1 MHNHGIGKMLKKLFY
16 LLLFLIVFE
25 MASAVPFGDG
35 LELSGE
41 LESSVGLSCRKAE
54 KKYITEFP
62 LYGQVRLFYGTEK
75 MESVLSLYYRRELD
89 AGETYLKGGSEYSY
103 MKIGYFIEDW
113 GKGYSVSP
121 LEILNNRDDRYPSNI
136 FYRRY
141 YKPNPIMLITVGNDQ
156 LQQQVVLSNRNG
168 SATSVNN
175 TDLGLRGVWNREDY
189 TFSIGLVRM
198 LGYPPP
204 LIFLTIEQ
212 EGTYDRAWLEFGW
225 KYYKKTRDLWDFNL
239 GFSREFSASEISAEY
254 IINGFNT
261 YLLLEE
267 IFSINQMVKFD
278 FKTFLHIPDFS
289 SAFNT
294 FFTVNIDNQFDFEP
308 GIFLFIGKRGKYF
321 SPHRGEN
328 YSSVY
333 FKLKYSF

>member
-1 MHNHGIGKMLKKLFY
+1 MHNQGVCIMLKKLLYPLFF
-16 LLLFLIVFE
+16 LLVLE
-25 MASAVPFGDG
+25 MVSAAPFGDEV
-35 LELSGE
+35 ELSGE
-41 LESSVGLSCRKAE
+41 LESSVGLSYRKAE
-54 KKYITEFP
+54 KKYTTGFP
-62 LYGQVRLFYGTEK
+62 LYGQVRLFHGTEK
-75 MESVLSLYYRRELD
+75 MESVISLYYRQGLD
-89 AGETYLKGGSEYSY
+89 IGETYLKGGSEYSY

-121 LEILNNRDDRYPSNI
+121 LEILNDRDDRFPSNI

-141 YKPNPIMLITVGNDQ
+141 YKPNPIMLITVGSDQ
-156 LQQQVVLSNRNG
+156 LQQQVVLLNRRG
-168 SATSVNN
+168 GVSSVNN

-189 TFSIGLVRM
+189 NFSIGLVRM

-212 EGTYDRAWLEFGW
+212 EGTYERAWLEFGW
-225 KYYKKTRDLWDFNL
+225 EYHKKTRDLWDFNL
-239 GFSREFSASEISAEY
+239 GFSREFSASEMRAEY

-261 YLLLEE
+261 YLFIED
-267 IFSINQMVKFD
+267 IFTINQMVKFD
-278 FKTFLHIPDFS
+278 FKIFLHIPDFS

-294 FFTVNIDNQFDFEP
+294 FFTLNIDNKFDFEP

-328 YSSVY
+328 YTSVY